1 MIRRAALF
9 LAALLFVGGIA
20 PAGEDA
26 KDPAPTTI
34 ERGRKALTA
43 GIDFLLGTQ
52 NADGSWG
59 YHAQVRPY
67 ANYAPIHGAHH
78 SFKVA
83 TSGLALMALWESD
96 RDDEAIKA
104 ARLKGVRYL
113 IRNARAKRSH
123 GREMYCIWAFG
134 YGLQALARAIKA
146 PCESMDVPA
155 AREMAGRLIKALG
168 IYQTVDGGWT
178 YLDFKARTF
187 KPSARSMSFC
197 TGMILLALHDARAAG
212 LEVPAGIVRKA
223 VLSLH
228 RCRTP
233 EGAYVYSFNWRYHP
247 HGRIN
252 RHGGS
257 LTRTPGNNLALFRLG
272 HGIDVKEIEKGVRM
286 LLRKRRFA
294 RMALHRPVP
303 HESWFSVSGYFYLF
317 GYFYAG
323 ECCRLLPEETVA
335 ELRGGLIEEVLY
347 VRHPDGSF
355 WDYPFYGYDKPYGTA
370 YSVLA
375 LQSLLPPK

>member
-1 MIRRAALF
+1 VIRQIGLIM
-9 LAALLFVGGIA
+9 LALLLVGGIA

-26 KDPAPTTI
+26 ADDAPTAI
-34 ERGRKALTA
+34 ERGRQALTA
-43 GIDFLLGTQ
+43 GIDFLLRTQ
-52 NADGSWG
+52 NEDGSWG
-59 YHAQVRPY
+59 YHAQIRPY
-67 ANYAPIHGAHH
+67 AIYAPVPGAHH

-83 TSGLALMALWESD
+83 TSGLALMALWGSE
-96 RDDEAIKA
+96 RDDKAIKA
-104 ARLKGVRYL
+104 ARQKGVQYL
-113 IRNARAKRSH
+113 IKNARAKRSH

-134 YGLQALARAIKA
+134 YGLQALARAIKS
-146 PCESMDVPA
+146 PCEGMDVAA
-155 AREMAGRLIKALG
+155 ARKMAGRLIEALG
-168 IYQTVDGGWT
+168 IYQTADGGWS
-178 YLDFKARTF
+178 YLEFKAKTF
-187 KPSARSMSFC
+187 KPSATSMSFC
-197 TGMILLALHDARAAG
+197 TGMNLLALYEAREAG
-212 LEVPAGIVRKA
+212 LTVPKKIIRKA

-233 EGAYVYSFNWRYHP
+233 EGAYLYSFNWRYHP
-247 HGRIN
+247 NGRIN

-257 LTRTPGNNLALFRLG
+257 LTRTPGNNLALYRLG
-272 HGIDVKEIEKGVRM
+272 HGIDLQELEKGVRM

-335 ELRGGLIEEVLY
+335 EVRDGLIEEVLY
-347 VRHPDGSF
+347 VHYPDGSS

-375 LQSLLPPK
+375 LQSLLLPK